1 LLRTPAATPAFF
13 LSGSR
18 IAGMQGDSGLR
29 DRFLAWQCRIRQI
42 AMRQDGGRPS
52 PGMGP
57 QVLSSSGSEIAPALT
72 VLLVR
77 KEPEESTALF
87 RYQVQKEADR
97 RELYERGLAIL
108 QADYFQLP
116 QLFSDHLA
124 AVLPKES
131 AVADRLIGDGVCTL
145 AFDQFSQRF
154 SLACGVSELAI
165 GEAMREAAL
174 WHNRLFNP
182 LLPDSVRVLAFR
194 PDWAA
199 SSASP

>member
-1 LLRTPAATPAFF
+1 
-13 LSGSR
+13 
-18 IAGMQGDSGLR
+18 MQSDSGLR

-42 AMRQDGGRPS
+42 AMRQEGGRPS
-52 PGMGP
+52 PGMRP

-77 KEPEESTALF
+77 KEPEESTAFF
-87 RYQVQKEADR
+87 RYQVQKEPDPR
-97 RELYERGLAIL
+97 GVYERGLAYL

-116 QLFSDHLA
+116 DAFSDHLS
-124 AVLPKES
+124 AVLPEDS
-131 AVADRLIGDGVCTL
+131 LVADKLAGDGICSLV
-145 AFDQFSQRF
+145 FDQFSQRF
-154 SLACGVSELAI
+154 TLTCGVSELGP
-165 GEAMREAAL
+165 GEPVREAAL